1 MEHQQFNTRHLTKI
15 DCVAQRSDLVH
26 SCYHGSEC
34 IDMGINEFGLLDKYC
49 DCNLGNKLAT
59 G

>member
-1 MEHQQFNTRHLTKI
+1 MEQLFNKRHLNKA
-15 DCVAQRSDLVH
+15 DCVAERSDLVH

-34 IDMGINEFGLLDKYC
+34 IDMSNEFGLLDRYC
-49 DCNLGNKLAT
+49 ECNQANKLAA